1 MPPGFTVCVPAV
13 TRRRNM
19 LRADRRVVVSH
30 VGSLVRPRAMIPY
43 LEKIRDK
50 ESYDEAAFEK
60 CLTDSV
66 AEAVRLQA
74 EAGIDVVSD
83 GEYGKSVNS
92 AFYVHR
98 RLSGLTWRP
107 YTAEE
112 AKDPTIAVTGGRDRE
127 AFPEFYGEYDARVL
141 ANARA
146 TGRAIVTGAITYTGT
161 AELQRDIAN
170 LKAGLAKV
178 RGVTGFLPVVAPA
191 SALPNA
197 KNEHYRDEEAFL
209 FGLAEA
215 LGTEYRAIIDAGLD
229 LQVDDA
235 FIPYQYEKMVPPMTL
250 ADYRKWASLRI
261 DALNHALRG
270 LPKDRTRYH
279 ICWGSW
285 NGPHMFDVPIK
296 DIIDLMLRV
305 DVGAYSFEAANP
317 RHEHEW
323 KVWKDVTLPA
333 GKVLMPGPGHLIM
346 GMSSETF
353 WDGLEGSERLRE
365 RIEARAGVVTPYMP
379 IADEQVR
386 RFFTDCGFEVARLV
400 GLKCASPVLIAH
412 VGESELRDAVCAVD
426 GPDVDAIVQVGTNL
440 AMARLAA
447 AGELWLDKP
456 VIAINT
462 ATYWWALRRNGIADP
477 IDGLGTL
484 LREH

>member
-1 MPPGFTVCVPAV
+1 
-13 TRRRNM
+13 
-19 LRADRRVVVSH
+19 
-30 VGSLVRPRAMIPY
+30 MIPY

-50 ESYDEAAFEK
+50 EPYDEAAFEK

-74 EAGIDVVSD
+74 EAGIDAVSD
-83 GEYGKSVNS
+83 GEYGKSVNW

-112 AKDPTIAVTGGRDRE
+112 AKDPTIAVIGGRDRE
-127 AFPEFYGEYDARVL
+127 VFPEFYGEYDARVL
-141 ANARA
+141 ANARSA
-146 TGRAIVTGAITYTGT
+146 GRAIVTGAITYTGT

-178 RGVTGFLPVVAPA
+178 KGVTGFLPVVAPA

-197 KNEHYRDEEAFL
+197 KNEHYRDEETFL

-250 ADYRKWASLRI
+250 TVYRNWASLRI

-296 DIIDLMLRV
+296 DIVDLVLRV
-305 DVGAYSFEAANP
+305 DVGAYSFRQSAP
-317 RHEHEW
+317 R
-323 KVWKDVTLPA
+323 A
-333 GKVLMPGPGHLIM
+333 RM
-346 GMSSETF
+346 
-353 WDGLEGSERLRE
+353 EGVE
-365 RIEARAGVVTPYMP
+365 G
-379 IADEQVR
+379 
-386 RFFTDCGFEVARLV
+386 
-400 GLKCASPVLIAH
+400 
-412 VGESELRDAVCAVD
+412 RDAACRQGADAGAHCAFD
-426 GPDVDAIVQVGTNL
+426 QRRRTSRPRGRAAI
-440 AMARLAA
+440 
-447 AGELWLDKP
+447 
-456 VIAINT
+456 
-462 ATYWWALRRNGIADP
+462 ALC
-477 IDGLGTL
+477 
-484 LREH
+484 

>member
-1 MPPGFTVCVPAV
+1 
-13 TRRRNM
+13 M

-30 VGSLVRPRAMIPY
+30 VGSLVRPPAMIPY

-50 ESYDEAAFEK
+50 EPYDEAVFEK
-60 CLTDSV
+60 CLTDSI

-83 GEYGKSVNS
+83 GEYGKSINW

-112 AKDPTIAVTGGRDRE
+112 AKDPTIAVIGGRDRE

-141 ANARA
+141 AN
-146 TGRAIVTGAITYTGT
+146 
-161 AELQRDIAN
+161 LN
-170 LKAGLAKV
+170 AGLVKV
-178 RGVTGFLPVVAPA
+178 EGVTGFLPVVAPA
-191 SALPNA
+191 VALPNA

-209 FGLAEA
+209 FGLADA

-250 ADYRKWASLRI
+250 ADYRNWASLRI

-296 DIIDLMLRV
+296 DIVDLVLRV

-333 GKVLMPGPGHLIM
+333 GKVLMPGLIAH
-346 GMSSETF
+346 STNVVEHP
-353 WDGLEGSERLRE
+353 DLVAERLLRYADIVG
-365 RIEARAGVVTPYMP
+365 RDSVMAG
-379 IADEQVR
+379 
-386 RFFTDCGFEVARLV
+386 TDCGFSQSPLAGRVHRSIMWAK
-400 GLKCASPVLIAH
+400 LKCLAEGVPDTITAS
-412 VGESELRDAVCAVD
+412 
-426 GPDVDAIVQVGTNL
+426 GT
-440 AMARLAA
+440 
-447 AGELWLDKP
+447 D
-456 VIAINT
+456 
-462 ATYWWALRRNGIADP
+462 Y
-477 IDGLGTL
+477 
-484 LREH
+484 RECSMEFG